1 VDTRIAN
8 SESNI
13 SLFLGTFFRLVR
25 ISPQSVA
32 NETKPRSSEIQ
43 QTQRKQHQVWEDC
56 MGAEWNKVIDSMP
69 LRVAMIAIGLALW
82 TLAAVGLLAVA

>member
-1 VDTRIAN
+1 
-8 SESNI
+8 
-13 SLFLGTFFRLVR
+13 
-25 ISPQSVA
+25 
-32 NETKPRSSEIQ
+32 
-43 QTQRKQHQVWEDC
+43 